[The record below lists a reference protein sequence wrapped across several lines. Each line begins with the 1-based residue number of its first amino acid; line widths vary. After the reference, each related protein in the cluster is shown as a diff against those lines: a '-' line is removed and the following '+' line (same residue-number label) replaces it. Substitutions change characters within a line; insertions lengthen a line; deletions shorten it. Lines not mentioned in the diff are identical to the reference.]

1 MRKPFI
7 AGNWKMHMTISEAED
22 LVREMLPGLEDV
34 SSVEKAVCPPFV
46 DLPVVADL
54 LNGSDV
60 KVGAQNMHWEEKG
73 AYTGEIS
80 PLMLQGLCDYVIIG
94 HSERRKYFGETDE
107 TVNLK
112 VKSALAHGLIPIIC
126 VGENLQ
132 QNESGLTSEVVR
144 SQVTADLA
152 GLTPEQVSELVIA
165 YEPIWAIGTGKAAT
179 PEYAEAVIRDDIR
192 GTIAVLFGKEAA
204 DSVRIQY
211 GGSTKASNIES
222 FMSMPDIDGALVG
235 GASLKAQEFVEM
247 IRIAAR
253 TKSS

>member
-54 LNGSDV
+54 LNGSEV

-253 TKSS
+253 TKSL